1 MTLVSRILL
10 SLNIIWSFTYCK
22 AADSPAQITLFP
34 QQKEQVIDGFGVA
47 QAGWADKVYEHH
59 KRTQIMNSLFG
70 KDGLCLSILRG
81 EVFPQSPV
89 DTTDESLKRKAQLW
103 ISHFAQDSCKVDKLI
118 FSTWTPPAYM
128 KSNGKV
134 SHGFLKP
141 EYYQAFADYLVAFCK
156 AYEETG
162 LKVYAISP
170 SNEPGYEAPWNSCK
184 WTPEQM
190 GNFLTKHLA
199 PTFKQHCPNVQIIY
213 GENPTWSTAR
223 HPMLQGISSEKF
235 VNAILDQYPEI
246 KGYPYIAAGHGY
258 DIPLSTY
265 FKNAKDV
272 ATPIIPYTKAVERGQ
287 NVWVT
292 EISSIDPLDAGI
304 ENGLAWAAKFHKYL
318 TEASVNAFVWW
329 GGAMPTSNNESL
341 IVLDKDKENYSFTKR
356 YETFGNYT
364 RYIPVG
370 SRRIQTENRNLPE
383 SVLISAFMKHKQ
395 YTAVAVNPETKPVT
409 CRIVLKDTEIKGD
422 IETYT
427 TTQTERWHKGY
438 IIPKKGYYLVTLPPK
453 SVITLVGNI
462 N

>member
-1 MTLVSRILL
+1 MKLIFWTLF
-10 SLNIIWSFTYCK
+10 SLNILWSIPYCT
-22 AADSPAQITLFP
+22 ATNSPVHITLFP
-34 QQKEQVIDGFGVA
+34 QQKEQVIDGFGIA
-47 QAGWADKVYEHH
+47 QAGWADKLYEHH

-81 EVFPQSPV
+81 EIFPQSPV

-118 FSTWTPPAYM
+118 FSTWSPPAYM

-134 SHGFLKP
+134 SHGYLKP
-141 EYYQAFADYLVAFCK
+141 EYYQAFADYLVTFCK
-156 AYEETG
+156 AYEAAG
-162 LKVYAISP
+162 LKIYAISP

-190 GNFLTKHLA
+190 GNFLTKHLV
-199 PTFKQHCPNVQIIY
+199 PTFRQHCPDVQIIY

-223 HPMLQGISSEKF
+223 HPLLQDISSEKF
-235 VNAILDQYPEI
+235 VNTILNKYPEI
-246 KGYPYIAAGHGY
+246 KGYPYIASGHGY
-258 DIPLSTY
+258 DIPLSDY
-265 FKNAKDV
+265 FKDAKDI

-292 EISSIDPLDAGI
+292 EISSIDPLDASI
-304 ENGLAWAAKFHKYL
+304 ENGLEWAAKFHKYL
-318 TEASVNAFVWW
+318 TEANVNAFVWW

-341 IVLDKDKENYSFTKR
+341 IVLDKDRENYSFTKR

-370 SRRIQTENRNLPE
+370 SYRIHTENKNLPE
-383 SVLISAFMKHKQ
+383 GVLASAFIKSKQ
-395 YTAVAVNPETKPVT
+395 YTAVVVNPTDRQIA
-409 CRIVLKDTEIKGD
+409 CRINLKDARIEGN

-427 TTQTERWHKGY
+427 TTKEKKWNKGY
-438 IIPKKGYYLVTLPPK
+438 IAPKTKYYVVTLLPK
-453 SVITLVGNI
+453 SVTTLVGNI
-462 N
+462 Y